1 MTELFNQLA
10 FVSAV
15 LAGFAFTFVGGLLTS
30 TSTSRAY
37 GWVFAASLVAAVA
50 LMVSAVG
57 AVFTGLVIA
66 SDAARADTLAT
77 LHPLVS
83 QSFLLGVLALI
94 AAAGGA
100 GWLRSRRLGLVS
112 LAIGLMGLVALAAIV
127 LPFLRRL

>member
-1 MTELFNQLA
+1 MTELFDQLA

-30 TSTSRAY
+30 TIPSRAY
-37 GWVFAASLVAAVA
+37 TWVFASSLLAAVT
-50 LMVSAVG
+50 LMVSAVA
-57 AVFTGLVIA
+57 AVFTRLALAREAA
-66 SDAARADTLAT
+66 SPAALAT

-83 QSFLLGVLALI
+83 QSFLLGVVALI
-94 AAAGGA
+94 AAAAGT

-112 LAIGLMGLVALAAIV
+112 MAIALLGLVALAAAV